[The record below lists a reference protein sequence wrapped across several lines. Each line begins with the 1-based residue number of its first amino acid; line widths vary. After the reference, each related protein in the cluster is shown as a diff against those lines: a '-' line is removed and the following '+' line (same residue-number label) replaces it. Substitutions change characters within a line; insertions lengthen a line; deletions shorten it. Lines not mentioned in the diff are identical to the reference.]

1 MFDVKAGRDGS
12 EEGLDQGSSL
22 SQQTQA
28 RLQKPTTVFKKTP
41 FPDFTTD
48 KKYYHSFMKQ
58 PTDRGGKITKIV
70 FVKEPQTPSKIIFLF
85 MVKKRSDYKYEK
97 IFKEIRAESGLDPN
111 SKICHKNLNNNHIL
125 FPFVASEMCS
135 VIILNSS
142 NVNNRLGE
150 FGCFSL

>member
-1 MFDVKAGRDGS
+1 MDPKKVWIRDRVCHS
-12 EEGLDQGSSL
+12 KPRLASK
-22 SQQTQA
+22 SQQL
-28 RLQKPTTVFKKTP
+28 RLKKHL
-41 FPDFTTD
+41 FLISQLI
-48 KKYYHSFMKQ
+48 KKYDHSFMKQ
-58 PTDRGGKITKIV
+58 QTDRGGKITNIV
-70 FVKEPQTPSKIIFLF
+70 FVKEPQTPLKIIFLF
-85 MVKKRSDYKYEK
+85 MVKKRSDDKYEK
-97 IFKEIRAESGLDPN
+97 IFKEIRAEAGLDSN